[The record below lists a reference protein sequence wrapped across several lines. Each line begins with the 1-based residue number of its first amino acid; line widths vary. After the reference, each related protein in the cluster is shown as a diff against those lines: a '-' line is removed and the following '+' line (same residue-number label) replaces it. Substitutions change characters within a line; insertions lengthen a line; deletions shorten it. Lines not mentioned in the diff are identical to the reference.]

1 MKALGHIPVQSTRN
15 NAGLPVARLNV
26 TDRALRYRA
35 NEEPPEG
42 PEICAMCGSKHFVE
56 IDHVDGFEEH
66 GEPENL
72 MWLCRSCNT
81 RKGIAMRNAGLGRR
95 THQYNPSG
103 GAKSLGQWL
112 QAVGA
117 ITPHIDRGDRG
128 ISSDMKV
135 SDAVAM
141 IRATPQWKRSE
152 FAQQLNKHKRGRRDE
167 VPF

>member
-1 MKALGHIPVQSTRN
+1 MTSRSLNAYLQARN
-15 NAGLPVARLNV
+15 EAWARRNV

-35 NEEPPEG
+35 NEDPPSGAEV
-42 PEICAMCGSKHFVE
+42 CCFCGSTRFVE
-56 IDHVDGFEEH
+56 IDHVNGFEDDNE
-66 GEPENL
+66 EANK

-81 RKGIAMRNAGLGRR
+81 LKGVTLRNANMGRR
-95 THQYNPSG
+95 TRQFNPSG
-103 GAKSLGQWL
+103 GAKNLGQWL

-117 ITPHIDRGDRG
+117 ITPRVDRGDRG
-128 ISSDMKV
+128 LVSDMRV

-152 FAQQLNKHKRGRRDE
+152 FATQLNKHKRGRRGE